1 MNKCEESKWPT
12 RLVWFGLVWNPTYGH
27 YAAVKIKVV
36 IHTEADISV
45 LRVVFTLQQ
54 EGGSATTPICNPSP
68 PTQVEKKTNKICRTM
83 NERNDV
89 CVFYTN
95 CFCS

>member
-1 MNKCEESKWPT
+1 MADQI
-12 RLVWFGLVWNPTYGH
+12 GLVWNPTYGH

-54 EGGSATTPICNPSP
+54 EGGSATTPICNPPHP
-68 PTQVEKKTNKICRTM
+68 PKLKRKLTKYVVREQ
-83 NERNDV
+83 
-89 CVFYTN
+89 
-95 CFCS
+95 